1 MPRQPVEAG
10 SGGGCP
16 VRRRSPLGLD
26 RSTWIPG
33 SRTGVPSRRWVRP
46 PRRPRFPSHR
56 RGSSQEETDDAGA
69 AM

>member
-1 MPRQPVEAG
+1 MRGGTYPARDARDAGSPEARQPVEAG

-33 SRTGVPSRRWVRP
+33 SSARV
-46 PRRPRFPSHR
+46 
-56 RGSSQEETDDAGA
+56 SS
-69 AM
+69 